1 MKFKQLLHHLG
12 KLEKI
17 ILVFLLI
24 LLGFSGYRVG
34 SAFYLE
40 NTEATFVE
48 GGIYTEG
55 AVGQVDTLNPLF
67 VQQGSVEQDL
77 VELIFSGLTK
87 YNPETGQ
94 IEPDLAEFKK
104 SEDGKTYDFI
114 LKDGVKWHDGQ
125 LLTAD
130 DVLFTFKGIIMN
142 PDFKGTILKYNDYSG
157 IDVTKKDDRTIQFT
171 LKEPDA
177 FFLAKTTVAILPQH
191 LLASVPVSA
200 LETSPFNVT
209 PVGTGPYRY
218 ISVANF
224 PTYNEYGLEVF
235 ADYYGLKPHIQSII
249 YRVYRTFEELK
260 KNQST
265 LNGIRNIP
273 QEELEAFQTNDRYV
287 LNAYQ
292 LPQYVAVFINN
303 EAQQTKET
311 NVRLALQL
319 GTDKQAIIDAV
330 GQSRIID
337 TPLMEID
344 QKNWTNQYSVKK
356 ANGALRETE
365 WQIPNKDALEQS
377 GQDLS
382 EVRNAS
388 SPTAQV
394 SYITSPNGG
403 KDWKTSREPI
413 TISGKVPEGTQKIW
427 VNDYELQ
434 QFKPGDK
441 QWSYAAAKKFDSL
454 KAGSNVY
461 EVYVED
467 KDGNKKLIDAIT
479 IEFED
484 ETLVTDSEDKQRIA
498 QENADAPI
506 LPTRVNKKN
515 EELVLTL
522 VTSESPAA
530 YAQVAHLLEE
540 QWKKMGVKLN
550 IEVLDGVQ
558 FQERLAK
565 RDYDLLLYGQNLG
578 YNLDAYPYWHSS
590 QAKKEDQESAS
601 GLNLSQFKNF
611 VADTLLEQ
619 ARVDS
624 EKDRQETL
632 KQIQEIIGQEV
643 PAIFLYSPTYYT
655 AFSRDV
661 KYPEFKHLATT
672 SDRLATIP
680 SWYGEAKRH
689 FKSGVN
695 VFTFFDWAAKK
706 L

>member
-1 MKFKQLLHHLG
+1 MKFSKLLHRLS

-24 LLGFSGYRVG
+24 LLGFSAYRVG
-34 SAFYLE
+34 QAFYFE
-40 NTEATFVE
+40 NTEITFVE

-55 AVGQVDTLNPLF
+55 AVGHVSTLNPLF

-77 VELIFSGLTK
+77 TGLIFSGLTK
-87 YNPETGQ
+87 YNPESGQ
-94 IEPDLAEFKK
+94 IEPDLAEFKQ
-104 SEDGKTYDFI
+104 SEDGKTYTFV

-130 DVLFTFKGIIMN
+130 DVLFTFKGIIMD
-142 PDFKGTILKYNDYSG
+142 PDFKGAILNYNDYSG
-157 IDVTKKDDRTIQFT
+157 VDVLKKDDRTVEFT

-191 LLASVPVSA
+191 LLANTPVAS
-200 LETSPFNVT
+200 LENSTFNVT

-224 PTYNEYGLEVF
+224 PTYDEYGLESF
-235 ADYYGLKPHIQSII
+235 SDYYAQKPHIQSII
-249 YRVYRTFEELK
+249 YRAFTTFDELK
-260 KNQST
+260 KNEPK
-265 LNGIRNIP
+265 LNGIRSIP
-273 QEELEAFQTNDRYV
+273 QEELSSFQKNDRYV

-303 EAQQTKET
+303 EAQKTKEA

-319 GTDKQAIIDAV
+319 GTDKQSIVDEIH
-330 GQSRIID
+330 QTRIID

-344 QKNWTNQYSVKK
+344 QKNWANQYSVKK
-356 ANGALRETE
+356 ANGALHEADWE
-365 WQIPNKDALEQS
+365 LPNKDALEQE
-377 GQDLS
+377 GQDLE
-382 EVRNAS
+382 EVRSSS

-394 SYITSPNGG
+394 SYITSPNNG

-413 TISGKVPEGTQKIW
+413 TISGKVPEGAQKVW
-427 VNDYELQ
+427 VDDYELQ
-434 QFKPGDK
+434 QFKPGDQ
-441 QWSYAAAKKFDSL
+441 QWSYTAAKKFDSL
-454 KAGSNVY
+454 KAGKNVY

-484 ETLVTDSEDKQRIA
+484 ETMVTDSEDTERIA
-498 QENADAPI
+498 QENADSPV
-506 LPTRVNKKN
+506 LPTRVNKKGD
-515 EELVLTL
+515 ELVLNL
-522 VTSESPAA
+522 VTSKSPAV
-530 YAQVAHLLEE
+530 YAQVASLLQE
-540 QWKKMGVKLN
+540 QWKKLGVQLN
-550 IEVLDGVQ
+550 IEVLENAE

-590 QAKKEDQESAS
+590 QAKKDDQEKTA

-619 ARVDS
+619 ARVDND
-624 EKDRQETL
+624 KDRQETL
-632 KQIQEIIGQEV
+632 KQVQEIIGQEV
-643 PAIFLYSPTYYT
+643 PAVFLYSPTYYT
-655 AFSRDV
+655 ALSQEV

-672 SDRLATIP
+672 SDRLTTIA

-689 FKSGVN
+689 FKEGVN
-695 VFTFFDWAAKK
+695 AFTFFSWATKK